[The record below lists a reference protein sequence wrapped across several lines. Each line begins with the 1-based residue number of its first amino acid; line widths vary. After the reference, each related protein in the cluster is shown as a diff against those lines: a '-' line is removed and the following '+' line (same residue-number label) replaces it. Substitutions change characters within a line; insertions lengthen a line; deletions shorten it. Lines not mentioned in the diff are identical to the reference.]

1 MQTNTMGL
9 SIDIKDYNLRR
20 RSQIKCKLEV
30 IKYEK
35 NISSFSQLLSII
47 LLIKLA
53 GVQTKWE
60 PSVED
65 KYEKSLKL

>member
-1 MQTNTMGL
+1 M
-9 SIDIKDYNLRR
+9 R
-20 RSQIKCKLEV
+20 KLEV

-35 NISSFSQLLSII
+35 NIPIFSQLLSII